1 MLKNERQRQI
11 LDILKKSSFATVASL
26 AAELYASL
34 PTIRRDLAIL
44 EEEGYVKRCH
54 GGAMILDGNTNP
66 PLYFRRE
73 HQAQEKIRMCKL
85 AATLINDGDTLF
97 LDGSTSVFHLADYL
111 DKERGITVITNGLP
125 LATALAETGI
135 KIYSTGGRLLKESL
149 AFVGVSAEKTARGYN
164 ADTLFFSVASLS
176 EEGMLSDWSE
186 EEAMLRIEMSKCS
199 RRRVLLCDS
208 SKLGSTSTFKLFD
221 LSSVEFIIT
230 DKELPQE
237 LITGY
242 RLTEL
247 VTSPAYLYSVG
258 RRSESDQLI

>member
-11 LDILKKSSFATVASL
+11 MDILKKNSFATVASL
-26 AAELYASL
+26 AGDLYASL

-73 HQAQEKIRMCKL
+73 HKAHEKIRMCKL

-111 DKERGITVITNGLP
+111 DKEKSITVITNGLP

-149 AFVGVSAEKTARGYN
+149 AFVGASAEKTARGYN
-164 ADTLFFSVASLS
+164 ADALFFSVASLS
-176 EEGMLSDWSE
+176 DDGILSDWSE
-186 EEAMLRIEMSKCS
+186 EEAMLRIEMARCS
-199 RRRVLLCDS
+199 RKRVLLCDS
-208 SKLGSTSTFKLFD
+208 SKLGTTSTFKLFD

-230 DKELPQE
+230 DKELPIKLTE
-237 LITGY
+237 AFH
-242 RLTEL
+242 LTEL
-247 VTSPAYLYSVG
+247 VQAPAYLYSVG
-258 RRSESDQLI
+258 KRSE